1 MHETVDRLNV
11 DKDNFETDLQD
22 LLHEQEQLAEKH
34 ATSLATISVLEA
46 AIVDARIRDETRLRA
61 LIEAC
66 VKSAE
71 KLTTRAMLD
80 DEVAGTAG
88 TSAYFMMQAEE
99 LQRVLNELV
108 IVHAA
113 YVADSGS
120 VEGLARKVIVGGH
133 LMATVHV
140 QGMTICN
147 TLADIE
153 CGERKED
160 YCVLIGFLLKC
171 NLII

>member
-11 DKDNFETDLQD
+11 DRDNFETDLQD

-34 ATSLATISVLEA
+34 TASLATIAALEMTL
-46 AIVDARIRDETRLRA
+46 VDARIRDESRLRA

-80 DEVAGTAG
+80 DELAGTAG
-88 TSAYFMMQAEE
+88 TSSYFMMRAEE
-99 LQRVLNELV
+99 LQNVLNELV
-108 IVHAA
+108 IVHAGYA
-113 YVADSGS
+113 ADAGN

-153 CGERKED
+153 CGERKQD
-160 YCVLIGFLLKC
+160 YCC
-171 NLII
+171 